1 MNAELKYSFFLFL
14 RLCVYRPRDTL
25 AKAFFIERRLVSR
38 QTGTVGCLDV
48 VTHCRN
54 FEGVERN
61 CGLMPYLHTMQIT
74 KTGLVLKPLPSIYC
88 LGGD

>member
-38 QTGTVGCLDV
+38 QTGTVGCRDV
-48 VTHCRN
+48 GNTMPQLQ
-54 FEGVERN
+54 GVERN
-61 CGLMPYLHTMQIT
+61 CSRSYAVFAHGANHKDWTRLET
-74 KTGLVLKPLPSIYC
+74 PS
-88 LGGD
+88 